1 MEEEY
6 LYKKLNVLEEVG
18 ALKDIP
24 NIINSGINKN
34 IILRE
39 YQKKA
44 FQYFITYFETQELR
58 KNKQIHTLFYMATGS
73 GKTIIMAG
81 LVLYLYTKGY
91 RKFLFFVNQ
100 SNIVEKTKDN
110 FINSRSSKYLFD
122 DELCERTLGK

>member
-6 LYKKLNVLEEVG
+6 LYKKLNVLQEVG
-18 ALKDIP
+18 AFKDIP

-58 KNKQIHTLFYMATGS
+58 KN
-73 GKTIIMAG
+73 
-81 LVLYLYTKGY
+81 
-91 RKFLFFVNQ
+91 
-100 SNIVEKTKDN
+100 
-110 FINSRSSKYLFD
+110 
-122 DELCERTLGK
+122 